1 MINHILLL
9 LTIYGGLTIIINH
22 YEPYIFQ
29 KGRARPPTSYE
40 FSASGRELVRPQGDR
55 RIALGDQRRLGAP
68 VGLRLKRMGKP
79 RENQGKPGENQ
90 GKPCITRQKS
100 RGSSSCVLH
109 FPRICL

>member
-29 KGRARPPTSYE
+29 KGRAQPPTSYE

-55 RIALGDQRRLGAP
+55 RIAPRRSTTTWCAGGFAAETY
-68 VGLRLKRMGKP
+68 GKTTGKP
-79 RENQGKPGENQ
+79 GKTRENQGKTREN
-90 GKPCITRQKS
+90 
-100 RGSSSCVLH
+100 H
-109 FPRICL
+109 A